1 MDIYALDASGTGLSP
16 SLAKIDEDLAEVS
29 FDTGSEFNLHFFDT
43 PEDSNTQSGFSD
55 HESSES
61 AARDTPPSPRAGATM
76 VSTSQQ
82 RLMNGSNSSGSGNC
96 SMLISS
102 TAHTSLEK
110 VSTNYDAGV
119 ARSCAG
125 GRGDQQCAGS
135 DASSTTTSTTKTFV
149 ACKVCGDKA
158 SGYHYG
164 VTSCEGC
171 KGFFRRSIQ
180 KQIEYRCLRDGKC
193 LVIRLNRNRC
203 QYCRFKKCLSVGMS
217 RDCKCSFASVSSP
230 LVPAPSR
237 SRFPDR
243 SVTKSP
249 AGGSNKTEIL
259 LCNVV
264 DERWNAHNPAKVNP
278 KNRKLLP
285 RHRSLF
291 TNPPSTVRYGRV
303 PKKSRET
310 GSCNEESMNVCVNS
324 TTSPSVALQ
333 LHGSATG
340 ASGQAPGVN
349 TTTTSSSTSSSINN
363 NNNSNATINHNHH
376 STPNA
381 MSMTNCT
388 EISTTTTGN
397 PANPAGST
405 ILPDSLTFTPPELSV
420 YDIIQC
426 IAQAHRGHCTYTSD
440 LVKELSRISLM
451 NYSEKHNPLETLED
465 QRTWLWQQYAMRM
478 TPAVQRIV
486 EFAKRVPGFGEFLQ
500 DDQLILI
507 KLGFFEVWL
516 AHVARSTNE
525 STLTFDDGVYIT
537 RQQLEVIYD
546 PEYTNAL
553 FNFTSGLNS
562 CCLSDTEIGLY
573 SALILLS
580 DRPGLVET
588 KVILKTRECIA
599 EALRVQIT
607 RSRANSIGIGAL
619 QIMPALEAKVHELRM
634 LGEKHSA
641 HLEWFRKN
649 WSTIRL
655 PPLFAEIFDVPK
667 CEEDLQ

>member
-1 MDIYALDASGTGLSP
+1 MDH
-16 SLAKIDEDLAEVS
+16 SLFS
-29 FDTGSEFNLHFFDT
+29 HN
-43 PEDSNTQSGFSD
+43 SN
-55 HESSES
+55 SSES
-61 AARDTPPSPRAGATM
+61 SAVASSTTLLHSVASPPGHGTQAGQGSSSCSTVNIGEVSSTCSLGSAEDTVSSPAYINT
-76 VSTSQQ
+76 TTE
-82 RLMNGSNSSGSGNC
+82 SS
-96 SMLISS
+96 ISS
-102 TAHTSLEK
+102 LDDLKNE
-110 VSTNYDAGV
+110 DPP
-119 ARSCAG
+119 
-125 GRGDQQCAGS
+125 CAGS
-135 DASSTTTSTTKTFV
+135 DASSTTSTKTFV

-217 RDCKCSFASVSSP
+217 RDS
-230 LVPAPSR
+230 
-237 SRFPDR
+237 
-243 SVTKSP
+243 
-249 AGGSNKTEIL
+249 
-259 LCNVV
+259 
-264 DERWNAHNPAKVNP
+264 
-278 KNRKLLP
+278 
-285 RHRSLF
+285 
-291 TNPPSTVRYGRV
+291 VRYGRV
-303 PKKSRET
+303 PKKSRES
-310 GSCNEESMNVCVNS
+310 GSCNEENMNICVNS
-324 TTSPSVALQ
+324 TTPSVALSSG
-333 LHGSATG
+333 LGTG
-340 ASGQAPGVN
+340 
-349 TTTTSSSTSSSINN
+349 
-363 NNNSNATINHNHH
+363 SNATSTNSNHGNNGTSNSAINS

-381 MSMTNCT
+381 MSTNSCT
-388 EISTTTTGN
+388 EISTST
-397 PANPAGST
+397 T
-405 ILPDSLTFTPPELSV
+405 ILPDSMTFTPPELSV

-426 IAQAHRGHCTYTSD
+426 IAQAHRGHCTYTSEQ
-440 LVKELSRISLM
+440 VKELSRISLLS
-451 NYSEKHNPLETLED
+451 YAEKHNFHMQPLESLED
-465 QRTWLWQQYAMRM
+465 QRIWLWQQYAMRM

-516 AHVARSTNE
+516 THVARSTND

-546 PEYTNAL
+546 PEYANAL
-553 FNFTSGLNS
+553 FNFTAGLNS
-562 CCLSDTEIGLY
+562 CCLSDIEIGLY

-588 KVILKTRECIA
+588 KLILKTRECIA

-607 RSRANSIGIGAL
+607 RSRANNGIGAL
-619 QIMPALEAKVHELRM
+619 QIMPALEARVHELRM

-641 HLEWFRKN
+641 HLEWFRTN

>member
-1 MDIYALDASGTGLSP
+1 MDIYSLDPSGTTGLSP

-61 AARDTPPSPRAGATM
+61 AARDTPPSPLANANRTAGLGLSLSGSRQLANGGGGG
-76 VSTSQQ
+76 
-82 RLMNGSNSSGSGNC
+82 LMSAIGSGNC
-96 SMLISS
+96 VLISS
-102 TAHTSLEK
+102 TAHTVADRTK
-110 VSTNYDAGV
+110 VSSSSYDGAGV
-119 ARSCAG
+119 QRSCAG
-125 GRGDQQCAGS
+125 GIRTDPPCATGT
-135 DASSTTTSTTKTFV
+135 DASSTTAAKTIV

-217 RDCKCSFASVSSP
+217 RDS
-230 LVPAPSR
+230 
-237 SRFPDR
+237 
-243 SVTKSP
+243 
-249 AGGSNKTEIL
+249 
-259 LCNVV
+259 
-264 DERWNAHNPAKVNP
+264 
-278 KNRKLLP
+278 
-285 RHRSLF
+285 
-291 TNPPSTVRYGRV
+291 VRYGRV
-303 PKKSRET
+303 PKKSRES
-310 GSCNEESMNVCVNS
+310 GSCSEENMNICVNS
-324 TTSPSVALQ
+324 TTPSVAQ
-333 LHGSATG
+333 LNGTHNNANGLPT
-340 ASGQAPGVN
+340 
-349 TTTTSSSTSSSINN
+349 TTITTTSNGNGNVINGSSSNG
-363 NNNSNATINHNHH
+363 
-376 STPNA
+376 TPNHA
-381 MSMTNCT
+381 MSTNGCA
-388 EISTTTTGN
+388 EISTST
-397 PANPAGST
+397 T
-405 ILPDSLTFTPPELSV
+405 ILPDSMTFTPPELSV

-426 IAQAHRGHCTYTSD
+426 IGQAHRGHCTYTSE
-440 LVKELSRISLM
+440 LVKEQSRTSLLS
-451 NYSEKHNPLETLED
+451 YSDKHNPLESLEE
-465 QRTWLWQQYAMRM
+465 QRIWLWQQYAMRM

-516 AHVARSTNE
+516 THVARSTNDA
-525 STLTFDDGVYIT
+525 TLTFDDGVFIT

-546 PEYTNAL
+546 PEYASAL

-588 KVILKTRECIA
+588 KLILKTRECIA

-607 RSRANSIGIGAL
+607 RSRASNGMGAL
-619 QIMPALEAKVHELRM
+619 QIMPALEARVHELRM
-634 LGEKHSA
+634 LGDKHSA
-641 HLEWFRKN
+641 HLEWFRTN

>member
-1 MDIYALDASGTGLSP
+1 MDIYALDASGTTGLSP

-61 AARDTPPSPRAGATM
+61 TARDTPPSPRPGATM
-76 VSTSQQ
+76 VSTSQ
-82 RLMNGSNSSGSGNC
+82 RLVNGSNSSVGSASC

-102 TAHTSLEK
+102 TAQANLEK
-110 VSTNYDAGV
+110 ASVTSTNYDAGV
-119 ARSCAG
+119 ARSCTG

-217 RDCKCSFASVSSP
+217 RDS
-230 LVPAPSR
+230 
-237 SRFPDR
+237 
-243 SVTKSP
+243 
-249 AGGSNKTEIL
+249 
-259 LCNVV
+259 
-264 DERWNAHNPAKVNP
+264 
-278 KNRKLLP
+278 
-285 RHRSLF
+285 
-291 TNPPSTVRYGRV
+291 VRYGRV
-303 PKKSRET
+303 PKKSREA

-340 ASGQAPGVN
+340 ASGTAIGVN
-349 TTTTSSSTSSSINN
+349 IATTTTSSSTSSTN

-388 EISTTTTGN
+388 EISTTTAGN
-397 PANPAGST
+397 PTNPAGPT

-440 LVKELSRISLM
+440 LVKELSRISLL
-451 NYSEKHNPLETLED
+451 NYSEKHNFLLQPLETLED

>member
-1 MDIYALDASGTGLSP
+1 MDIYSLDGPASTGLSP
-16 SLAKIDEDLAEVS
+16 ALAKIDDDLAEVN

-55 HESSES
+55 HESSDS
-61 AARDTPPSPRAGATM
+61 PARGDTPPSPTVSGQLGIGM
-76 VSTSQQ
+76 VTLGTSNRPIGQ
-82 RLMNGSNSSGSGNC
+82 RNGGEGSIVGPDRTTTVSS
-96 SMLISS
+96 SS
-102 TAHTSLEK
+102 
-110 VSTNYDAGV
+110 YDAIQ
-119 ARSCAG
+119 RSCTG
-125 GRGDQQCAGS
+125 GRMGKSSS
-135 DASSTTTSTTKTFV
+135 DASTTTTPKTFV

-217 RDCKCSFASVSSP
+217 RDS
-230 LVPAPSR
+230 
-237 SRFPDR
+237 
-243 SVTKSP
+243 
-249 AGGSNKTEIL
+249 
-259 LCNVV
+259 
-264 DERWNAHNPAKVNP
+264 
-278 KNRKLLP
+278 
-285 RHRSLF
+285 
-291 TNPPSTVRYGRV
+291 VRYGRV

-310 GSCNEESMNVCVNS
+310 SGTCTEETMNICVNS
-324 TTSPSVALQ
+324 TTPSVGGQ
-333 LHGSATG
+333 LSC
-340 ASGQAPGVN
+340 S
-349 TTTTSSSTSSSINN
+349 TTSGGNGTSASSTTA
-363 NNNSNATINHNHH
+363 SNL
-376 STPNA
+376 
-381 MSMTNCT
+381 TNCT
-388 EISTTTTGN
+388 EISTSTGSGTVSVGSSN
-397 PANPAGST
+397 GNANT

-426 IAQAHRGHCTYTSD
+426 IGQAHRGHCTYTSE
-440 LVKELSRISLM
+440 LVKDLNRISLI
-451 NYSEKHNPLETLED
+451 NYSEKHDFVLQPLGSQEE
-465 QRTWLWQQYAMRM
+465 QRVWLWQQYAMRM

-486 EFAKRVPGFGEFLQ
+486 EFAKRVPGFGELLQ

-516 AHVARSTNE
+516 THVARSTTD

-537 RQQLEVIYD
+537 RHQLEAIYD
-546 PEYTNAL
+546 AEYSSAV
-553 FNFTSGLNS
+553 FNFANGLNG

-588 KVILKTRECIA
+588 KLILKTRECIA

-607 RSRANSIGIGAL
+607 RSRANGVSHAL

>member
-1 MDIYALDASGTGLSP
+1 MDIYALDGAGRTGLSP
-16 SLAKIDEDLAEVS
+16 ALAKIDDDLAEVN

-61 AARDTPPSPRAGATM
+61 PARDTPPSPVSSCRLGLGMVTMRAPAAGAGG
-76 VSTSQQ
+76 
-82 RLMNGSNSSGSGNC
+82 L
-96 SMLISS
+96 LISS
-102 TAHTSLEK
+102 TNTASVERMK
-110 VSTNYDAGV
+110 VSSSNYDAAVGLQ
-119 ARSCAG
+119 RSCSG
-125 GRGDQQCAGS
+125 LPVDHQCANGAS
-135 DASSTTTSTTKTFV
+135 DASSTTTTAVATTTTTASKTFV

-217 RDCKCSFASVSSP
+217 RDS
-230 LVPAPSR
+230 
-237 SRFPDR
+237 
-243 SVTKSP
+243 
-249 AGGSNKTEIL
+249 
-259 LCNVV
+259 
-264 DERWNAHNPAKVNP
+264 
-278 KNRKLLP
+278 
-285 RHRSLF
+285 
-291 TNPPSTVRYGRV
+291 VRYGRV
-303 PKKSRET
+303 PKKARET
-310 GSCNEESMNVCVNS
+310 GPEETMNICVNS
-324 TTSPSVALQ
+324 TTPTVGQLSCSTSAVAAAQ
-333 LHGSATG
+333 A
-340 ASGQAPGVN
+340 AQAP
-349 TTTTSSSTSSSINN
+349 TTTSSTSTSG
-363 NNNSNATINHNHH
+363 
-376 STPNA
+376 STPNPNP
-381 MSMTNCT
+381 MTNCT
-388 EISTTTTGN
+388 EISTSTGGN
-397 PANPAGST
+397 T

-426 IAQAHRGHCTYTSD
+426 IAQAHRGHCTYTSE
-440 LVKELSRISLM
+440 LVKDLSRISLV
-451 NYSEKHNPLETLED
+451 NYSEKNNFVLQSLESHEE
-465 QRTWLWQQYAMRM
+465 QKVWLWQQYAMRM

-486 EFAKRVPGFGEFLQ
+486 EFAKRVPGFGALLQ

-516 AHVARSTNE
+516 THVARST
-525 STLTFDDGVYIT
+525 SDATLTFDDGVYIT
-537 RQQLEVIYD
+537 RQQLETIYD
-546 PEYTNAL
+546 PEYSDAL
-553 FNFTSGLNS
+553 FNFTSGLNG

-573 SALILLS
+573 SALILLT

-588 KVILKTRECIA
+588 KMILKTRECIA

-607 RSRANSIGIGAL
+607 RSRANGISHAL

-634 LGEKHSA
+634 LGEKHSG
-641 HLEWFRKN
+641 HLEWFRTN
-649 WSTIRL
+649 WHTIRL

>member
-1 MDIYALDASGTGLSP
+1 MDHLLFCCS
-16 SLAKIDEDLAEVS
+16 
-29 FDTGSEFNLHFFDT
+29 
-43 PEDSNTQSGFSD
+43 SN
-55 HESSES
+55 SSES
-61 AARDTPPSPRAGATM
+61 SA
-76 VSTSQQ
+76 V
-82 RLMNGSNSSGSGNC
+82 
-96 SMLISS
+96 
-102 TAHTSLEK
+102 
-110 VSTNYDAGV
+110 
-119 ARSCAG
+119 
-125 GRGDQQCAGS
+125 
-135 DASSTTTSTTKTFV
+135 ASSTTLLATVSSVSSTEGICGGGGGGGGGRTLHGRSRSSYGGSCGIVRIGEVSSTCSVGSADDTVPSPAYIHTATESSISSIDDLRAEDHSGGGGADASSGSAPTPSTTTTATVASTTTPSTTTTPKTFV

-217 RDCKCSFASVSSP
+217 RDS
-230 LVPAPSR
+230 
-237 SRFPDR
+237 
-243 SVTKSP
+243 
-249 AGGSNKTEIL
+249 
-259 LCNVV
+259 
-264 DERWNAHNPAKVNP
+264 
-278 KNRKLLP
+278 
-285 RHRSLF
+285 
-291 TNPPSTVRYGRV
+291 VRYGRV

-310 GSCNEESMNVCVNS
+310 NGTCTEETMNICVNS
-324 TTSPSVALQ
+324 TTPSVGGQ
-333 LHGSATG
+333 LSC
-340 ASGQAPGVN
+340 S
-349 TTTTSSSTSSSINN
+349 TTSGGNGSSASSTTG
-363 NNNSNATINHNHH
+363 SNL
-376 STPNA
+376 
-381 MSMTNCT
+381 TNCT
-388 EISTTTTGN
+388 EISTSTGGGTVTV
-397 PANPAGST
+397 GSSNGNNNT

-426 IAQAHRGHCTYTSD
+426 IGQAHRGHCTYTSE
-440 LVKELSRISLM
+440 LVKDLNRISLI
-451 NYSEKHNPLETLED
+451 NYSEKHDFVLQPLGASLEE
-465 QRTWLWQQYAMRM
+465 QRVWLWQQYAMRM

-486 EFAKRVPGFGEFLQ
+486 EFAKRVPGFGELLQ

-516 AHVARSTNE
+516 THVARSTTD

-537 RQQLEVIYD
+537 RHQLETIYD
-546 PEYTNAL
+546 PEYSSAL
-553 FNFTSGLNS
+553 FNFANGLNG

-588 KVILKTRECIA
+588 KLILKTRECIA

-607 RSRANSIGIGAL
+607 RSRANGVSHAL
-619 QIMPALEAKVHELRM
+619 QIMPALEARVHELRM

>member
-1 MDIYALDASGTGLSP
+1 MFPGSCRDADQMEQHSP
-16 SLAKIDEDLAEVS
+16 
-29 FDTGSEFNLHFFDT
+29 
-43 PEDSNTQSGFSD
+43 FS
-55 HESSES
+55 S
-61 AARDTPPSPRAGATM
+61 
-76 VSTSQQ
+76 
-82 RLMNGSNSSGSGNC
+82 SNSSHSE
-96 SMLISS
+96 SSPIASS
-102 TAHTSLEK
+102 TTTTLLAGTASPAQLVSQTISTAGGSSSSSSSNVNVGEVSSTCSVGSPYDTVSSSPGYINTESSVSSLDDLKSLE
-110 VSTNYDAGV
+110 DPP
-119 ARSCAG
+119 C
-125 GRGDQQCAGS
+125 S
-135 DASSTTTSTTKTFV
+135 DASSTTTAKTFV

-217 RDCKCSFASVSSP
+217 RDS
-230 LVPAPSR
+230 
-237 SRFPDR
+237 
-243 SVTKSP
+243 
-249 AGGSNKTEIL
+249 
-259 LCNVV
+259 
-264 DERWNAHNPAKVNP
+264 
-278 KNRKLLP
+278 
-285 RHRSLF
+285 
-291 TNPPSTVRYGRV
+291 VRYGRV
-303 PKKSRET
+303 PKKSREA
-310 GSCNEESMNVCVNS
+310 GSCSEENMSICVNS
-324 TTSPSVALQ
+324 TTPAAGPQ
-333 LHGSATG
+333 HGNGSLGTGHSANGTM
-340 ASGQAPGVN
+340 P
-349 TTTTSSSTSSSINN
+349 TTTTSTLGSGNNAGNNTSATIGHSNGPPS
-363 NNNSNATINHNHH
+363 SNA
-376 STPNA
+376 
-381 MSMTNCT
+381 SMAANSCA
-388 EISTTTTGN
+388 EISTSTG
-397 PANPAGST
+397 T

-426 IAQAHRGHCTYTSD
+426 IAQAHRGHCTYTSEQ
-440 LVKELSRISLM
+440 VKEQSRVSLL
-451 NYSEKHNPLETLED
+451 NYSEKHNPLESLED
-465 QRTWLWQQYAMRM
+465 QRIWLWQQYAMRM

-516 AHVARSTNE
+516 THVARATNDSTI
-525 STLTFDDGVYIT
+525 TFDDGVYIT

-546 PEYTNAL
+546 PEYANAL

-588 KVILKTRECIA
+588 KLILKTRECIA

-607 RSRANSIGIGAL
+607 RSRANNGMGAL
-619 QIMPALEAKVHELRM
+619 QIMPALEARVHELRM

-641 HLEWFRKN
+641 HLEWFRTN

>member
-1 MDIYALDASGTGLSP
+1 MDIYSLDPSGTGRCP
-16 SLAKIDEDLAEVS
+16 SLAKIDEDLAEVH

-61 AARDTPPSPRAGATM
+61 AARDTPPSPVCSTPTRGGLRQQQHTNSGSSNAGGGGL
-76 VSTSQQ
+76 VSAI
-82 RLMNGSNSSGSGNC
+82 GSGNC
-96 SMLISS
+96 VMISS
-102 TAHTSLEK
+102 TAHTAMERTK
-110 VSTNYDAGV
+110 VSSSSYDAGGQR
-119 ARSCAG
+119 ACAG
-125 GRGDQQCAGS
+125 VRADPLCS
-135 DASSTTTSTTKTFV
+135 DASSTTTAKTFV

-217 RDCKCSFASVSSP
+217 RDS
-230 LVPAPSR
+230 
-237 SRFPDR
+237 
-243 SVTKSP
+243 
-249 AGGSNKTEIL
+249 
-259 LCNVV
+259 
-264 DERWNAHNPAKVNP
+264 
-278 KNRKLLP
+278 
-285 RHRSLF
+285 
-291 TNPPSTVRYGRV
+291 VRYGRV
-303 PKKSRET
+303 PKKSREA
-310 GSCNEESMNVCVNS
+310 GSCSEENMSICVNS
-324 TTSPSVALQ
+324 TTP
-333 LHGSATG
+333 ATG
-340 ASGQAPGVN
+340 PQHGNGSLGTGHSANGTMP
-349 TTTTSSSTSSSINN
+349 TTTTSTLGSGNNAGNNTSATIGHSNGPPS
-363 NNNSNATINHNHH
+363 SNA
-376 STPNA
+376 
-381 MSMTNCT
+381 SMAANSCA
-388 EISTTTTGN
+388 EISTSTG
-397 PANPAGST
+397 T

-426 IAQAHRGHCTYTSD
+426 IAQAHRGHCTYTSEQ
-440 LVKELSRISLM
+440 VKEQSRVSLL
-451 NYSEKHNPLETLED
+451 NYSEKHNPLESLED
-465 QRTWLWQQYAMRM
+465 QRIWLWQQYAMRM

-516 AHVARSTNE
+516 THVARATNDSTI
-525 STLTFDDGVYIT
+525 TFDDGVYIT

-546 PEYTNAL
+546 PEYANAL

-588 KVILKTRECIA
+588 KLILKTRECIA

-607 RSRANSIGIGAL
+607 RSRANNGMGAL
-619 QIMPALEAKVHELRM
+619 QIMPALEARVHELRM

-641 HLEWFRKN
+641 HLEWFRTN

>member
-1 MDIYALDASGTGLSP
+1 MDIYALDGAGRTGLSP
-16 SLAKIDEDLAEVS
+16 ALAKIDDDLAEVN

-61 AARDTPPSPRAGATM
+61 PARDTPPSPQVSSCRLGLGIVTMRAPVGSLATGAGTGG
-76 VSTSQQ
+76 
-82 RLMNGSNSSGSGNC
+82 L
-96 SMLISS
+96 LISS
-102 TAHTSLEK
+102 TNTASVERMK
-110 VSTNYDAGV
+110 VSSSNYDAAVGLQ
-119 ARSCAG
+119 RSCAG
-125 GRGDQQCAGS
+125 LPVDQQCGNGAA
-135 DASSTTTSTTKTFV
+135 DASSTTTTTTAGSKTFV

-217 RDCKCSFASVSSP
+217 RDS
-230 LVPAPSR
+230 
-237 SRFPDR
+237 
-243 SVTKSP
+243 
-249 AGGSNKTEIL
+249 
-259 LCNVV
+259 
-264 DERWNAHNPAKVNP
+264 
-278 KNRKLLP
+278 
-285 RHRSLF
+285 
-291 TNPPSTVRYGRV
+291 VRYGRV

-310 GSCNEESMNVCVNS
+310 GGSCPEETMNICVNS
-324 TTSPSVALQ
+324 TTPTVGQLSCSTSAVTTAVA
-333 LHGSATG
+333 
-340 ASGQAPGVN
+340 QAP
-349 TTTTSSSTSSSINN
+349 TTTSSTSSG
-363 NNNSNATINHNHH
+363 
-376 STPNA
+376 STPNPNP
-381 MSMTNCT
+381 MTNCT
-388 EISTTTTGN
+388 EISTSTGGN
-397 PANPAGST
+397 T

-426 IAQAHRGHCTYTSD
+426 IAQAHRGHCTYTSE
-440 LVKELSRISLM
+440 LVKDLSRISLV
-451 NYSEKHNPLETLED
+451 NYSEKNNFVLQSLESHEE
-465 QRTWLWQQYAMRM
+465 QKVWLWQQYAMRM

-486 EFAKRVPGFGEFLQ
+486 EFAKRVPGFGALLQ

-516 AHVARSTNE
+516 THVARST
-525 STLTFDDGVYIT
+525 SDATLTFDDGVYIT
-537 RQQLEVIYD
+537 RQQLETIYD
-546 PEYTNAL
+546 PEYSDAL
-553 FNFTSGLNS
+553 FNFTSGLNG

-573 SALILLS
+573 SALILLT

-588 KVILKTRECIA
+588 KMILKTRECVA

-607 RSRANSIGIGAL
+607 RSRANGISHAL

-634 LGEKHSA
+634 LGEKHSG
-641 HLEWFRKN
+641 HLEWFRTN
-649 WSTIRL
+649 WHTIRL

>member
-61 AARDTPPSPRAGATM
+61 AARDTPPSPRVGPAM
-76 VSTSQQ
+76 VSTTGQP
-82 RLMNGSNSSGSGNC
+82 MVNGSSL
-96 SMLISS
+96 LISS
-102 TAHTSLEK
+102 TAHAAMDKAS
-110 VSTNYDAGV
+110 VSSTNFDGGV
-119 ARSCAG
+119 QRSCSAG
-125 GRGDQQCAGS
+125 RVDQQCAGS
-135 DASSTTTSTTKTFV
+135 DASPTTTSTTKTFV

-217 RDCKCSFASVSSP
+217 RDS
-230 LVPAPSR
+230 
-237 SRFPDR
+237 
-243 SVTKSP
+243 
-249 AGGSNKTEIL
+249 
-259 LCNVV
+259 
-264 DERWNAHNPAKVNP
+264 
-278 KNRKLLP
+278 
-285 RHRSLF
+285 
-291 TNPPSTVRYGRV
+291 VRYGRV

-310 GSCNEESMNVCVNS
+310 GSSSEESMNVCVNS
-324 TTSPSVALQ
+324 TTSSPAVALQ
-333 LHGSATG
+333 LQTVAGSTTNASTTTSTTSSATG
-340 ASGQAPGVN
+340 
-349 TTTTSSSTSSSINN
+349 
-363 NNNSNATINHNHH
+363 NSNHATINHHNHQQH

-381 MSMTNCT
+381 MTATNCT
-388 EISTTTTGN
+388 EISTTTNTSTASGTATG
-397 PANPAGST
+397 AT

-426 IAQAHRGHCTYTSD
+426 IAQAHRGHCTYTSE
-440 LVKELSRISLM
+440 LVKELSRISLL
-451 NYSEKHNPLETLED
+451 NYSEKHNQFLLQPLETLED
-465 QRTWLWQQYAMRM
+465 QRIWLWQQYAMRM

-573 SALILLS
+573 SALVLLS

-649 WSTIRL
+649 WNTIRL

>member
-1 MDIYALDASGTGLSP
+1 MEHSP
-16 SLAKIDEDLAEVS
+16 FSS
-29 FDTGSEFNLHFFDT
+29 SSS
-43 PEDSNTQSGFSD
+43 SNSN
-55 HESSES
+55 SSES
-61 AARDTPPSPRAGATM
+61 SAIASSTTATASTVLLYNTASPEGHG
-76 VSTSQQ
+76 VPV
-82 RLMNGSNSSGSGNC
+82 GSSSSSGSTVNVGEVSSTC
-96 SMLISS
+96 SVGSADETVSSPGYINTATESSISS
-102 TAHTSLEK
+102 LDDLKNE
-110 VSTNYDAGV
+110 DPP
-119 ARSCAG
+119 
-125 GRGDQQCAGS
+125 CAGS
-135 DASSTTTSTTKTFV
+135 DASSTTTAKTFV

-217 RDCKCSFASVSSP
+217 RDS
-230 LVPAPSR
+230 
-237 SRFPDR
+237 
-243 SVTKSP
+243 
-249 AGGSNKTEIL
+249 
-259 LCNVV
+259 
-264 DERWNAHNPAKVNP
+264 
-278 KNRKLLP
+278 
-285 RHRSLF
+285 
-291 TNPPSTVRYGRV
+291 VRYGRV
-303 PKKSRET
+303 PKKSREA
-310 GSCNEESMNVCVNS
+310 GSCSEENMSICVNS
-324 TTSPSVALQ
+324 TTPSVAQ
-333 LHGSATG
+333 LNGGGHSTSNGM
-340 ASGQAPGVN
+340 P
-349 TTTTSSSTSSSINN
+349 TTTTSITTSSINGSSN
-363 NNNSNATINHNHH
+363 TAINNNS
-376 STPNA
+376 STP
-381 MSMTNCT
+381 MSTSGCA
-388 EISTTTTGN
+388 EISTSTT
-397 PANPAGST
+397 T
-405 ILPDSLTFTPPELSV
+405 ILPDSMTFTPPELSV

-426 IAQAHRGHCTYTSD
+426 IAQAHRGHCTYTSE
-440 LVKELSRISLM
+440 LVKDQNRISLL
-451 NYSEKHNPLETLED
+451 NYSEKHNPLESLED
-465 QRTWLWQQYAMRM
+465 QRIWLWQQYAMRM

-516 AHVARSTNE
+516 THVARSTND

-546 PEYTNAL
+546 SEYANSL
-553 FNFTSGLNS
+553 FNFTTGLNS

-588 KVILKTRECIA
+588 KLILKARECIA

-607 RSRANSIGIGAL
+607 RSRANNGMSAL
-619 QIMPALEAKVHELRM
+619 QIMPALEARVHELRM

-641 HLEWFRKN
+641 HLEWFRTN

>member
-1 MDIYALDASGTGLSP
+1 MDIYSLDTSGTGLSP
-16 SLAKIDEDLAEVS
+16 SLAKIDEDLAEVN

-61 AARDTPPSPRAGATM
+61 AARDTPPSPACNTTRAALGMLSRQHT
-76 VSTSQQ
+76 
-82 RLMNGSNSSGSGNC
+82 NGSNAANGGALVSAIGGSGNC
-96 SMLISS
+96 VLISS
-102 TAHTSLEK
+102 TGHTAAERTK
-110 VSTNYDAGV
+110 VSSSSYDGGV
-119 ARSCAG
+119 QRSCAG
-125 GRGDQQCAGS
+125 VRPDPPCAGS
-135 DASSTTTSTTKTFV
+135 DASSTTTAKTFV

-217 RDCKCSFASVSSP
+217 RDS
-230 LVPAPSR
+230 
-237 SRFPDR
+237 
-243 SVTKSP
+243 
-249 AGGSNKTEIL
+249 
-259 LCNVV
+259 
-264 DERWNAHNPAKVNP
+264 
-278 KNRKLLP
+278 
-285 RHRSLF
+285 
-291 TNPPSTVRYGRV
+291 VRYGRV
-303 PKKSRET
+303 PKKSREA
-310 GSCNEESMNVCVNS
+310 GSCSEENMSICVNS
-324 TTSPSVALQ
+324 TTPSVAQ
-333 LHGSATG
+333 LNGSLG
-340 ASGQAPGVN
+340 SGHTNNANGMPTNTN
-349 TTTTSSSTSSSINN
+349 TTTTTTTI
-363 NNNSNATINHNHH
+363 NNNSNGSSNTAINN
-376 STPNA
+376 STSNA
-381 MSMTNCT
+381 MSTSSCT
-388 EISTTTTGN
+388 EISTSTT
-397 PANPAGST
+397 T
-405 ILPDSLTFTPPELSV
+405 ILPCDSMTFTPPELSV

-426 IAQAHRGHCTYTSD
+426 IAQAHRGHCTYTSE
-440 LVKELSRISLM
+440 LVKDQNRISLLSC
-451 NYSEKHNPLETLED
+451 SEKHNPLESLED
-465 QRTWLWQQYAMRM
+465 QRIWLWQQYAMRM

-516 AHVARSTNE
+516 THVARSTND
-525 STLTFDDGVYIT
+525 TMLTFDDGVYIT
-537 RQQLEVIYD
+537 RQQLEMIYD
-546 PEYTNAL
+546 SEYANAL
-553 FNFTSGLNS
+553 FNFTTGLNS

-588 KVILKTRECIA
+588 KLILKTRECIA

-607 RSRANSIGIGAL
+607 RSRANNGMSAL
-619 QIMPALEAKVHELRM
+619 QIMPALEARVHELRM

-641 HLEWFRKN
+641 HLEWFRTN

>member
-1 MDIYALDASGTGLSP
+1 MEH
-16 SLAKIDEDLAEVS
+16 SL
-29 FDTGSEFNLHFFDT
+29 F
-43 PEDSNTQSGFSD
+43 SNNSN
-55 HESSES
+55 SSES
-61 AARDTPPSPRAGATM
+61 SAIASSTTTVLYNTASPVGHAVQLG
-76 VSTSQQ
+76 
-82 RLMNGSNSSGSGNC
+82 GNSSCVNVGEVSSTCSVGSADETASSPGYINTATE
-96 SMLISS
+96 SSISS
-102 TAHTSLEK
+102 LDDLKNE
-110 VSTNYDAGV
+110 DPP
-119 ARSCAG
+119 
-125 GRGDQQCAGS
+125 CAGS
-135 DASSTTTSTTKTFV
+135 DASSTTTAKTFV
-149 ACKVCGDKA
+149 ACRVCGDKA

-217 RDCKCSFASVSSP
+217 RDS
-230 LVPAPSR
+230 
-237 SRFPDR
+237 
-243 SVTKSP
+243 
-249 AGGSNKTEIL
+249 
-259 LCNVV
+259 
-264 DERWNAHNPAKVNP
+264 
-278 KNRKLLP
+278 
-285 RHRSLF
+285 
-291 TNPPSTVRYGRV
+291 VRYGRV
-303 PKKSRET
+303 PKKSREA
-310 GSCNEESMNVCVNS
+310 GSCSEENMSICVNS
-324 TTSPSVALQ
+324 TTPSVTQLNGALGNG
-333 LHGSATG
+333 HTNNGNG
-340 ASGQAPGVN
+340 MP
-349 TTTTSSSTSSSINN
+349 TTTISNSGSNGSSNTAINN
-363 NNNSNATINHNHH
+363 

-381 MSMTNCT
+381 MSTNSCT
-388 EISTTTTGN
+388 EISTST
-397 PANPAGST
+397 T

-426 IAQAHRGHCTYTSD
+426 IAQAHRGHCTYTSE
-440 LVKELSRISLM
+440 LVKEQTRISLLSC
-451 NYSEKHNPLETLED
+451 SEKHNPLESLED
-465 QRTWLWQQYAMRM
+465 QRIWLWQQYAMRM

-516 AHVARSTNE
+516 THVARSTND

-537 RQQLEVIYD
+537 RQQLEAIYD
-546 PEYTNAL
+546 PEYANAL
-553 FNFTSGLNS
+553 FNFTTGLNS

-588 KVILKTRECIA
+588 KLILKTRECIA

-607 RSRANSIGIGAL
+607 RSRANNGISAL
-619 QIMPALEAKVHELRM
+619 QIMPALEARVHELRM

-641 HLEWFRKN
+641 HLEWFRTN
-649 WSTIRL
+649 WSIVRL

>member
-1 MDIYALDASGTGLSP
+1 MGEGERERTSWSFICAAFWLTWMQDAKKGSADGISVLFSRVTLRHFLISP
-16 SLAKIDEDLAEVS
+16 KLAHRTNCHLPLPTTWPLLVLRRSLAIASSTTSHGAGPGGSACSPGGGPTASASLVHIGEVS
-29 FDTGSEFNLHFFDT
+29 STCSLGSPPCVHT
-43 PEDSNTQSGFSD
+43 TT
-55 HESSES
+55 ESS
-61 AARDTPPSPRAGATM
+61 
-76 VSTSQQ
+76 
-82 RLMNGSNSSGSGNC
+82 LSSLDDLKN
-96 SMLISS
+96 
-102 TAHTSLEK
+102 E
-110 VSTNYDAGV
+110 
-119 ARSCAG
+119 
-125 GRGDQQCAGS
+125 DQQCAGS
-135 DASSTTTSTTKTFV
+135 DASPTTTSTTKTFV

-217 RDCKCSFASVSSP
+217 RDS
-230 LVPAPSR
+230 
-237 SRFPDR
+237 
-243 SVTKSP
+243 
-249 AGGSNKTEIL
+249 
-259 LCNVV
+259 
-264 DERWNAHNPAKVNP
+264 
-278 KNRKLLP
+278 
-285 RHRSLF
+285 
-291 TNPPSTVRYGRV
+291 VRYGRV

-310 GSCNEESMNVCVNS
+310 GSSSEESMNVCVNS
-324 TTSPSVALQ
+324 TTSSPAVALQ
-333 LHGSATG
+333 LQTVAGSTTNASTTTSTTSSATG
-340 ASGQAPGVN
+340 
-349 TTTTSSSTSSSINN
+349 
-363 NNNSNATINHNHH
+363 NSNHATINHHNHQQH

-381 MSMTNCT
+381 MTATNCT
-388 EISTTTTGN
+388 EISTTTNTSTASGTATG
-397 PANPAGST
+397 AT

-426 IAQAHRGHCTYTSD
+426 IAQAHRGHCTYTSE
-440 LVKELSRISLM
+440 LVKELSRISLL
-451 NYSEKHNPLETLED
+451 NYSEKHNQFLLQPLETLED
-465 QRTWLWQQYAMRM
+465 QRIWLWQQYAMRM

-573 SALILLS
+573 SALVLLS

-649 WSTIRL
+649 WNTIRL

>member
-1 MDIYALDASGTGLSP
+1 MKIFPGNRDAKQMEH
-16 SLAKIDEDLAEVS
+16 SL
-29 FDTGSEFNLHFFDT
+29 F
-43 PEDSNTQSGFSD
+43 SNNSN
-55 HESSES
+55 SSES
-61 AARDTPPSPRAGATM
+61 SAIASSTTTLLHNTASPVGQGTVQAG
-76 VSTSQQ
+76 
-82 RLMNGSNSSGSGNC
+82 GNSNC
-96 SMLISS
+96 STVNVGEVSSTCSVGSADETVSSPGYINTATESSISS
-102 TAHTSLEK
+102 LDDLKNE
-110 VSTNYDAGV
+110 DPP
-119 ARSCAG
+119 
-125 GRGDQQCAGS
+125 CAGS
-135 DASSTTTSTTKTFV
+135 DASSTTTAKTFV
-149 ACKVCGDKA
+149 ACRVCGDKA

-217 RDCKCSFASVSSP
+217 RDS
-230 LVPAPSR
+230 
-237 SRFPDR
+237 
-243 SVTKSP
+243 
-249 AGGSNKTEIL
+249 
-259 LCNVV
+259 
-264 DERWNAHNPAKVNP
+264 
-278 KNRKLLP
+278 
-285 RHRSLF
+285 
-291 TNPPSTVRYGRV
+291 VRYGRV
-303 PKKSRET
+303 PKKSREA
-310 GSCNEESMNVCVNS
+310 GSCSEENMSICVNS
-324 TTSPSVALQ
+324 TTPSVTQ
-333 LHGSATG
+333 LNGSLGNGHTNNAHGM
-340 ASGQAPGVN
+340 P
-349 TTTTSSSTSSSINN
+349 TTTTTISNSSSNGSSNTTINN
-363 NNNSNATINHNHH
+363 

-381 MSMTNCT
+381 AMSTNSCA
-388 EISTTTTGN
+388 EISTST
-397 PANPAGST
+397 T

-426 IAQAHRGHCTYTSD
+426 IAQAHRGHCTYTSE
-440 LVKELSRISLM
+440 LVKEQNRISLVSC
-451 NYSEKHNPLETLED
+451 SEKHNPLESLED
-465 QRTWLWQQYAMRM
+465 QRIWLWQQYAMRM

-516 AHVARSTNE
+516 THVARSTND

-537 RQQLEVIYD
+537 RQQLEAIYD
-546 PEYTNAL
+546 PEYANAL
-553 FNFTSGLNS
+553 FNFTAGLNS

-588 KVILKTRECIA
+588 KLILKTRECIA

-607 RSRANSIGIGAL
+607 RSRANNGISAL
-619 QIMPALEAKVHELRM
+619 QIMPALEARVHELRM

-641 HLEWFRKN
+641 HLEWFRTN
-649 WSTIRL
+649 WNTIRL